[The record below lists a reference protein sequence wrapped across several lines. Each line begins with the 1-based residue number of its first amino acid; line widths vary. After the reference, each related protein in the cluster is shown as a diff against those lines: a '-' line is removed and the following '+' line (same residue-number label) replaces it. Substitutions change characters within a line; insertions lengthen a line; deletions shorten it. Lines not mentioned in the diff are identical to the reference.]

1 MRSHHVE
8 QLPTLQACEWSY
20 VAVFGWQA
28 ALLLT
33 GGDYVKNLESV
44 LVLGFPL

>member
-1 MRSHHVE
+1 MWSSCPRCR
-8 QLPTLQACEWSY
+8 LEWSY

-33 GGDYVKNLESV
+33 GGDYVKNLGSV